1 MQESLFQHF
10 WTQYVPEPKPERA
23 RGDPAQHQP
32 HGKGGGKDGGR
43 DRAQGGGDRL
53 AHIQKTKDREI
64 ASLKRQ
70 LADKPSSQQPYDSKK
85 QRYGKGGNS
94 RWK

>member
-1 MQESLFQHF
+1 M
-10 WTQYVPEPKPERA
+10 PEPKPERA

-43 DRAQGGGDRL
+43 DRAQGSGDRL

-64 ASLKRQ
+64 AALKRQ
-70 LADKPSSQQPYDSKK
+70 LSEKSVPRQSNEPKK
-85 QRYGKGGNS
+85 QRWG